1 MATFNVPMLGTEI
14 KPVPQTSLADM
25 LGIARGAQAYQQAE
39 QINPLALQQQ
49 QQTARTGQI
58 ALSVEE
64 QKDKERR
71 NMQTVI
77 ATPSLYMTDGKYDP
91 AKAAAV
97 ATREAP
103 LTGLAYLKDMAGS
116 FGAQETFK
124 TGAAGSEAANLA
136 LAQKKAQIISN
147 GYVGAIN
154 DPIVLKATSNPDA
167 VDKNQ
172 LVDFVRTFG
181 RNQAKAAGVPE
192 DQSDKVMQPYID
204 IAQTNPAALRSYFI
218 QRHIAGLEQAA
229 QTGTYQTTT
238 SVTPEGR
245 TVKVTPNLGTQNV
258 EFGMAGGLQGGATTG
273 GPSAVGAGA
282 EIAPGMRVP
291 YPVRR
296 ADQPYMPEPSEA
308 KDQLSGQ
315 AYRDRL
321 IAGQGE
327 LPQGKRNVEEVIK
340 QANLLN
346 EDLYSIEKGGGFPGL
361 IGRKIR
367 MAVNSAEYDM
377 LAKDLAKMALSNATA
392 MGGAGNTVSGLDMAQ
407 VANGTIKMPPEK
419 LVGIARRVQADQ
431 TNLDLQAKGAQI
443 FAQSHGDN
451 NMKAYQQAW
460 NANADTK
467 IFEAMNIYKAISDPQ
482 KRKDQIDALL
492 GNDPAKRKEF
502 FDMYENILSLS
513 NTGLTKVKK
522 DK

>member
-1 MATFNVPMLGTEI
+1 MATFNVPMLGTEV
-14 KPVPQTSLADM
+14 KPVPQTSLGDM
-25 LGIARGAQAYQQAE
+25 LNIARGAQQYQQAQ
-39 QINPLALQQQ
+39 QINPLELQAKQQATRTGEIQLGVVEQANKERLLQMKFLQDPKNWQDDNGNVSIPKLNEASYLFPQTFAEFSSKLTTLGTAQTEGAKAKQNLTQDKKALISSFLGSAGRFGVDDPAVVNRELQNFLATNPNDPEMKNLVEKAYVPIFSQMQKGPAVTDALIKASQAILSPAQ
-49 QQTARTGQI
+49 QQTTF
-58 ALSVEE
+58 
-64 QKDKERR
+64 
-71 NMQTVI
+71 
-77 ATPSLYMTDGKYDP
+77 
-91 AKAAAV
+91 
-97 ATREAP
+97 AP
-103 LTGLAYLKDMAGS
+103 T
-116 FGAQETFK
+116 
-124 TGAAGSEAANLA
+124 
-136 LAQKKAQIISN
+136 I
-147 GYVGAIN
+147 
-154 DPIVLKATSNPDA
+154 
-167 VDKNQ
+167 
-172 LVDFVRTFG
+172 
-181 RNQAKAAGVPE
+181 
-192 DQSDKVMQPYID
+192 
-204 IAQTNPAALRSYFI
+204 
-218 QRHIAGLEQAA
+218 
-229 QTGTYQTTT
+229 TTT
-238 SVTPEGR
+238 AEGKTITTTPGAGINPP
-245 TVKVTPNLGTQNV
+245 TSTM
-258 EFGMAGGLQGGATTG
+258 GMAGGLQANVPSTG

-296 ADQPYMPEPSEA
+296 ADQPYMAEPSEA

-315 AYRDRL
+315 TYRDRL

>member
-14 KPVPQTSLADM
+14 KPVPQTSLGDM
-25 LGIARGAQAYQQAE
+25 LNIARGAQQYQQAQ
-39 QINPLALQQQ
+39 QINPLELQAKQQ
-49 QQTARTGQI
+49 ATRTGQI
-58 ALSVEE
+58 QLGVTE
-64 QKDKERR
+64 QQDMERR
-71 NMQTVI
+71 NLQTFFSD
-77 ATPSLYMTDGKYDP
+77 PKNFQTDGRIDIDKINAEVP
-91 AKAAAV
+91 
-97 ATREAP
+97 RIAP
-103 LTGLAYLKDMAGS
+103 LTGPDYVQKITTLGTAQTEGLRAKQNLTQDKKALISS
-116 FGAQETFK
+116 FL
-124 TGAAGSEAANLA
+124 GAAGRFGVDDPAVVNRELQNFLA
-136 LAQKKAQIISN
+136 
-147 GYVGAIN
+147 
-154 DPIVLKATSNPDA
+154 
-167 VDKNQ
+167 
-172 LVDFVRTFG
+172 
-181 RNQAKAAGVPE
+181 
-192 DQSDKVMQPYID
+192 
-204 IAQTNPAALRSYFI
+204 TNPNDQEMKNLVEKAYLPIFSQMQKGPGVTDALIKAS
-218 QRHIAGLEQAA
+218 QAIMSPT
-229 QTGTYQTTT
+229 QQQTTFAPTVTTTAEGKTITTTPGVGITPPT
-238 SVTPEGR
+238 STI
-245 TVKVTPNLGTQNV
+245 
-258 EFGMAGGLQGGATTG
+258 GMAGGLQANVPSTG

-315 AYRDRL
+315 TYRDRL

-346 EDLYSIEKGGGFPGL
+346 EDLYSIEKGGGFAGQ

-377 LAKDLAKMALSNATA
+377 LAKDLARMALSNSTA

>member
-1 MATFNVPMLGTEI
+1 MADFTVPMLGTEI

-25 LGIARGAQAYQQAE
+25 LGIARGAQAYQQAQ
-39 QINPLALQQQ
+39 QINPLELQAKQQ
-49 QQTARTGQI
+49 ATRTSEIQLGV
-58 ALSVEE
+58 AE
-64 QKDKERR
+64 QADKERR
-71 NMQTVI
+71 NVQTFF
-77 ATPSLYMTDGKYDP
+77 ADP
-91 AKAAAV
+91 NNFQTNGRIDIDKINKV
-97 ATREAP
+97 VPTIAP
-103 LTGLAYLKDMAGS
+103 LTGSEYINKYTTLGNAQTEAIKAKQGLTQEQRSMVAQRFSILGRLGVKDKNAYIAEMDLLKKENPDNPDLSRLIDSYKTIWEGTMQSGDDLPAKAIA
-116 FGAQETFK
+116 GAQTLL
-124 TGAAGSEAANLA
+124 TP
-136 LAQKKAQIISN
+136 AQQ
-147 GYVGAIN
+147 
-154 DPIVLKATSNPDA
+154 
-167 VDKNQ
+167 
-172 LVDFVRTFG
+172 
-181 RNQAKAAGVPE
+181 
-192 DQSDKVMQPYID
+192 
-204 IAQTNPAALRSYFI
+204 QTQFAP
-218 QRHIAGLEQAA
+218 
-229 QTGTYQTTT
+229 TVTTT
-238 SVTPEGR
+238 EEGKTITNKPSVAGEMPTS
-245 TVKVTPNLGTQNV
+245 TI
-258 EFGMAGGLQGGATTG
+258 GMAGGLQANVPTG
-273 GPSAVGAGA
+273 GPVGAGA

-315 AYRDRL
+315 TYRDRL

-346 EDLYSIEKGGGFPGL
+346 EDLYSIEKGGGFAGQ

-377 LAKDLAKMALSNATA
+377 LAKDLARMALSNSTA

-443 FAQSHGDN
+443 FAQSYGDN

-467 IFEAMNIYKAISDPQ
+467 IFEAMNIYKAISDFQ

>member
-1 MATFNVPMLGTEI
+1 MADFTVPMLGTEV
-14 KPVPQTSLADM
+14 KPVPQTSLGDM
-25 LGIARGAQAYQQAE
+25 LNIARGAQAYQQAQ
-39 QINPLALQQQ
+39 QINPLELQAKQQATRTGEIQLGVTEQANKERLLQMKFLQDPKNWQDDNGNVSIPKLNEASYLFPQTFPEFSSKLTTLGTAQTEGLKAKQNLTQDKKALISSFLGAAGRFGVDDPAVVNRELQNFLATNPNDPEMKNLVEKAYVPIFSQMQKGPAVTDALIKASQAIMSPTQ
-49 QQTARTGQI
+49 QQTSLAPT
-58 ALSVEE
+58 
-64 QKDKERR
+64 
-71 NMQTVI
+71 I
-77 ATPSLYMTDGKYDP
+77 ATTAEGKT
-91 AKAAAV
+91 V
-97 ATREAP
+97 
-103 LTGLAYLKDMAGS
+103 
-116 FGAQETFK
+116 
-124 TGAAGSEAANLA
+124 
-136 LAQKKAQIISN
+136 
-147 GYVGAIN
+147 
-154 DPIVLKATSNPDA
+154 
-167 VDKNQ
+167 
-172 LVDFVRTFG
+172 
-181 RNQAKAAGVPE
+181 
-192 DQSDKVMQPYID
+192 
-204 IAQTNPAALRSYFI
+204 
-218 QRHIAGLEQAA
+218 
-229 QTGTYQTTT
+229 TTT
-238 SVTPEGR
+238 PGVGITPP
-245 TVKVTPNLGTQNV
+245 TATI
-258 EFGMAGGLQGGATTG
+258 GMAGGLQANVPSTG
-273 GPSAVGAGA
+273 GPVGAGA

-315 AYRDRL
+315 TYRDRL

-346 EDLYSIEKGGGFPGL
+346 EDLYSIEKGGGFAGQ

-377 LAKDLAKMALSNATA
+377 LAKDLARMALSNATA

-513 NTGLTKVKK
+513 KTGLTKVKK

>member
-1 MATFNVPMLGTEI
+1 MADFNVPMLGTEI

-25 LGIARGAQAYQQAE
+25 LGIARGAQAYQQAQ
-39 QINPLALQQQ
+39 QINPLELQAKQQ
-49 QQTARTGQI
+49 STRTGEIQLGV
-58 ALSVEE
+58 AE
-64 QKDKERR
+64 QADKERR
-71 NMQTVI
+71 NMQTFFADPNNFQTNGRIDIDKINAVV
-77 ATPSLYMTDGKYDP
+77 PKY
-91 AKAAAV
+91 
-97 ATREAP
+97 AP
-103 LTGLAYLKDMAGS
+103 LTGSEYINKYTTLGNAQTEAIKAKQGLTQEQRSMVAQRFSILGRLGVKDKNAYIAEMDLLKKENPDNPDLSRLIDSYKTIWEGTMQSGDDLPAKAIA
-116 FGAQETFK
+116 GAQTLL
-124 TGAAGSEAANLA
+124 TP
-136 LAQKKAQIISN
+136 AQQ
-147 GYVGAIN
+147 
-154 DPIVLKATSNPDA
+154 
-167 VDKNQ
+167 
-172 LVDFVRTFG
+172 
-181 RNQAKAAGVPE
+181 
-192 DQSDKVMQPYID
+192 
-204 IAQTNPAALRSYFI
+204 
-218 QRHIAGLEQAA
+218 
-229 QTGTYQTTT
+229 QTTFAPTVATTAEGKTVTTKPSVAGEMPT
-238 SVTPEGR
+238 STI
-245 TVKVTPNLGTQNV
+245 
-258 EFGMAGGLQGGATTG
+258 GMAGGLQANVPTTG
-273 GPSAVGAGA
+273 GPTAVGAGA
-282 EIAPGMRVP
+282 EVAPGMRVP

-315 AYRDRL
+315 TYRDRL
-321 IAGQGE
+321 IAAQGE

-346 EDLYSIEKGGGFPGL
+346 EDLYSIEKGGGFAGQ

-377 LAKDLAKMALSNATA
+377 LAKDLARMALSNATA

-492 GNDPAKRKEF
+492 GNDPAKRQEF

-513 NTGLTKVKK
+513 KTGLTKVKK

>member
-1 MATFNVPMLGTEI
+1 MADFTVPMLGTEI

-25 LGIARGAQAYQQAE
+25 LGIARGAQAYQQAQ
-39 QINPLALQQQ
+39 QINPLELQAKQQ
-49 QQTARTGQI
+49 ATRTGEIQLGV
-58 ALSVEE
+58 AE
-64 QKDKERR
+64 QADKERR
-71 NMQTVI
+71 NMQTFFSDPNNFQTNGRIDIDKINAVV
-77 ATPSLYMTDGKYDP
+77 PKY
-91 AKAAAV
+91 
-97 ATREAP
+97 AP
-103 LTGLAYLKDMAGS
+103 LTGSEYINKYTTLGNAQTEAIKAKQGLTQEQRSMVAQRFSILGRLGVKDKNAYIAEMDLLKRENPDNPDLSRLIDSYKTIWENTMQSGDDLPGKAIA
-116 FGAQETFK
+116 GAQTLM
-124 TGAAGSEAANLA
+124 TPAQQQTA
-136 LAQKKAQIISN
+136 LAPTISTVA
-147 GYVGAIN
+147 GGQTVTTKPSVAGEM
-154 DPIVLKATSNPDA
+154 PTS
-167 VDKNQ
+167 
-172 LVDFVRTFG
+172 T
-181 RNQAKAAGVPE
+181 
-192 DQSDKVMQPYID
+192 I
-204 IAQTNPAALRSYFI
+204 
-218 QRHIAGLEQAA
+218 
-229 QTGTYQTTT
+229 
-238 SVTPEGR
+238 
-245 TVKVTPNLGTQNV
+245 
-258 EFGMAGGLQGGATTG
+258 GMAGGLQANVPTG

-282 EIAPGMRVP
+282 EVAPGMRVP

>member
-14 KPVPQTSLADM
+14 KPVPQTSLGDM
-25 LGIARGAQAYQQAE
+25 LNIARGAQQYQQAQ
-39 QINPLALQQQ
+39 QINPLELQAKQQ
-49 QQTARTGQI
+49 ATRTGQI
-58 ALSVEE
+58 QLGVTE
-64 QKDKERR
+64 QQDMERR
-71 NMQTVI
+71 NLQTFFSD
-77 ATPSLYMTDGKYDP
+77 PKNFQTDGRIDIDKINAEVP
-91 AKAAAV
+91 
-97 ATREAP
+97 RIAP
-103 LTGLAYLKDMAGS
+103 LTGPDYVQKITTLGTAQTEGLRAKQNLTQDKKALISS
-116 FGAQETFK
+116 FL
-124 TGAAGSEAANLA
+124 GAAGRFGVDDPAVVNRELQNFLA
-136 LAQKKAQIISN
+136 TN
-147 GYVGAIN
+147 PN
-154 DPIVLKATSNPDA
+154 DPEMKNLVEKAYVPIFSQMQKGPQVTDA
-167 VDKNQ
+167 LIKAS
-172 LVDFVRTFG
+172 
-181 RNQAKAAGVPE
+181 QAIMSPT
-192 DQSDKVMQPYID
+192 QQ
-204 IAQTNPAALRSYFI
+204 
-218 QRHIAGLEQAA
+218 
-229 QTGTYQTTT
+229 QTTFAPTVTTTAEGKTITTTPGVGITPPT
-238 SVTPEGR
+238 STI
-245 TVKVTPNLGTQNV
+245 
-258 EFGMAGGLQGGATTG
+258 GMAGGLQANVPSTG

-315 AYRDRL
+315 TYRDRL

-346 EDLYSIEKGGGFPGL
+346 EDLYSIEKGGGFAGQ

-377 LAKDLAKMALSNATA
+377 LAKDLARMALSNSTA